1 MEVHLT
7 DRKESADSI
16 QGPSSIFEDLES
28 NVRRYSRCFPQ
39 VFQHARGTHLIAAD
53 GTRYIDFFCGAG
65 ALNYGHNDKFI
76 KERLISYLQ
85 EDGVMHALDMST
97 RAKGEFLAE
106 FRDVIL
112 QPRNLSYKVQ
122 FCGPTG
128 SDAVEAALKLA
139 RKATGRNGIIAFSG
153 AYHGMTLGSLSATGG
168 SSARRA
174 AGVPLTG
181 TTFLPYESGP
191 WGDFDSIDLLEKIF
205 CDASF
210 GIDLPAAVIVEPVQ
224 MEGGIFPA
232 SSLWLN
238 RLREITHTY
247 GVLLIVDEIQTGC
260 GRTGSFFCFEQ
271 SGINPDIV
279 TLSKSISG
287 YGYPMAIVLI
297 SPELDVWQP
306 GEHSGTFRGNQL
318 AFVAGASALSFWKD
332 PSFLSNL
339 QDLSCQLQEFG
350 QTLTAA
356 DPRLATRG
364 VGMVLGIDMAQM
376 GGSKRAAETQ
386 RECFLRKLIV
396 EVCGR
401 DDEVVKIMPPLNVEA
416 DTFEEGLDVL
426 REVLL

>member
-1 MEVHLT
+1 
-7 DRKESADSI
+7 
-16 QGPSSIFEDLES
+16 
-28 NVRRYSRCFPQ
+28 
-39 VFQHARGTHLIAAD
+39 
-53 GTRYIDFFCGAG
+53 
-65 ALNYGHNDKFI
+65 
-76 KERLISYLQ
+76 
-85 EDGVMHALDMST
+85 MHALDMST

-401 DDEVVKIMPPLNVEA
+401 DNEVVKIMPPLNVEA